1 MTTYTER
8 QYAKL
13 EQWRKEKQEVKRR
26 QREKRQKTHQELY
39 RAIDTQRKGETNA
52 NQFRRKVE
60 DRESAKTRP
69 ECLFY
74 VSETKCDAL
83 KYMNCQNCKYYK
95 PKKWGAKQEIERAI
109 KDYEK
114 RKADERK
121 EMRN

>member
-1 MTTYTER
+1 MTY
-8 QYAKL
+8 
-13 EQWRKEKQEVKRR
+13 
-26 QREKRQKTHQELY
+26 
-39 RAIDTQRKGETNA
+39 ID
-52 NQFRRKVE
+52 QFKRKVE
-60 DRESAKTRP
+60 VRESAKTRP